1 MSDQL
6 LYQLHIQ
13 LDSQDI
19 AMPVVPDVPR
29 VGERIHLAMNKDK
42 TQGQL
47 GHWFEVEQITWFF
60 DKFNDHNRIRI
71 GVQVKE
77 SDES

>member
-6 LYQLHIQ
+6 LYQLHIR
-13 LDSQDI
+13 LNSQDI

-29 VGERIHLAMNKDK
+29 VGDIIHVPMKSQK
-42 TQGQL
+42 S
-47 GHWFEVEQITWFF
+47 WFKVIEIVWFF

-71 GVQVKE
+71 GVKVEE
-77 SDES
+77 SIES